1 MRGRIELQRI
11 EKIGID
17 PAQQHVEPLQAGDG
31 ADMDA
36 VAADGEIV
44 ALDQQK
50 AEIARKR
57 RVFEKGFA
65 EGARRQQSDPRLV
78 AVGAG
83 AQAVAEC
90 LEERRH
96 ALDIHRLVEIGKGT
110 RQHQAIFQRIAGA

>member
-31 ADMDA
+31 ADMNA

-44 ALDQQK
+44 ALDQQE
-50 AEIARKR
+50 AEIARER
-57 RVFEKGFA
+57 RVLEIGFA
-65 EGARRQQSDPRLV
+65 EGARRQQADPRLV

-83 AQAVAEC
+83 AQ
-90 LEERRH
+90 
-96 ALDIHRLVEIGKGT
+96 RLSRNASKNGAT
-110 RQHQAIFQRIAGA
+110 RSTFIDL

>member
-1 MRGRIELQRI
+1 MRGRVEFERI

-31 ADMDA
+31 ADMHA

-57 RVFEKGFA
+57 RVLEKGFA
-65 EGARRQQSDPRLV
+65 ERARRQQPDPRLV

-83 AQAVAEC
+83 AQ
-90 LEERRH
+90 
-96 ALDIHRLVEIGKGT
+96 
-110 RQHQAIFQRIAGA
+110 